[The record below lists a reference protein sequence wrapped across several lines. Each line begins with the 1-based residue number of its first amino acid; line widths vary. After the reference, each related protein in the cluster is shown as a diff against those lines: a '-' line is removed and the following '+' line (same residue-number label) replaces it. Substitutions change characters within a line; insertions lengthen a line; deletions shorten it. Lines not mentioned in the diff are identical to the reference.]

1 MNGIR
6 LPKSLALN
14 ILLGILA
21 TVVIVFLFL
30 QSLNFWTNHGEYL
43 RVPDVKGK
51 KLEDAAQFLE
61 KQGFEVIIQDSVFQD
76 TTPPLQ
82 VIKQFPEPDA
92 TVKVN
97 RTVYLTIN
105 RAVAPLIDMPNLV
118 GMSFRNAELE
128 LRAKGLKL
136 GDTSYVPDI
145 AKNAVKD
152 QVFNNQT
159 IRPGTKIA
167 MGSTIALVLGAG
179 IGNELIPVPDLIGMP
194 YLEAVTLM
202 EANGIGLGVVLPDPD
217 VRDTSASFV
226 YWQNPPRFNDQRKLN
241 LIRMGQM
248 MDVRL
253 SVNKPER
260 TDSLPPPSTTQQEF

>member
-30 QSLNFWTNHGEYL
+30 QSLNFWTNHGAYL

-136 GDTSYVPDI
+136 GDTSYV
-145 AKNAVKD
+145 
-152 QVFNNQT
+152 
-159 IRPGTKIA
+159 
-167 MGSTIALVLGAG
+167 
-179 IGNELIPVPDLIGMP
+179 
-194 YLEAVTLM
+194 
-202 EANGIGLGVVLPDPD
+202 
-217 VRDTSASFV
+217 
-226 YWQNPPRFNDQRKLN
+226 
-241 LIRMGQM
+241 
-248 MDVRL
+248 
-253 SVNKPER
+253 
-260 TDSLPPPSTTQQEF
+260 